1 MSSIAD
7 LMRLLQFGDS
17 MLPVGAFAFSNGLEA
32 AIQQRVVY
40 DVGSLTQFVQT
51 ALGQAAAT
59 DGIALIHAHRGAI
72 AGDVDQIARADNEV
86 QQRKLNEEMRT
97 MTLRMGRKLAELLV
111 RVAPTPLG
119 KEWLMRVER
128 HATPGTFP
136 VGLALVFA
144 TQGLS
149 ERHAFAAHQ
158 YGVATMMLSAA
169 LRLMKLSY
177 LDSQAILCDVN
188 ALADDAYRRSAA
200 ATVDDMA
207 AFAPVADILA
217 AIHVKSHVRMF
228 MN

>member
-1 MSSIAD
+1 MTSIID

-32 AIQQRVVY
+32 AIQQRVVD
-40 DVGSLTQFVQT
+40 DVDSLTQFVKT
-51 ALGQAAAT
+51 ALGVAATT
-59 DGIALIHAHRGAI
+59 DGIALVDAHRA
-72 AGDVDQIARADNEV
+72 ALVADVERIARTDDAV
-86 QQRKLNEEMRT
+86 AQRKLNEEMRT

-111 RVAPTPLG
+111 HVAPTPLA
-119 KEWLMRVER
+119 EAWLTRIVAR
-128 HATPGTFP
+128 TTPGTLP

-169 LRLMKLSY
+169 LRLMKISY
-177 LDSQAILCDVN
+177 LDGQAILREVN
-188 ALADDAYRRSAA
+188 TLADDAYRQCAA
-200 ATVDDMA
+200 VTVDDMA
-207 AFAPVADILA
+207 AFAPLADILA

>member
-1 MSSIAD
+1 MTSIID

-32 AIQQRVVY
+32 AIQQRVVD
-40 DVGSLTQFVQT
+40 DVDSLTQFVKT
-51 ALGQAAAT
+51 ALGVAATT
-59 DGIALIHAHRGAI
+59 DGIALIDAHRA
-72 AGDVDQIARADNEV
+72 ALAADVERIARADNAV
-86 QQRKLNEEMRT
+86 AQRKLNEEMRT

-111 RVAPTPLG
+111 HVAPTPLA
-119 KEWLMRVER
+119 EAWLTRIVTR
-128 HATPGTFP
+128 ATPGTFS

-169 LRLMKLSY
+169 LRLMKVSY
-177 LDSQAILCDVN
+177 LDGQAILRDVN
-188 ALADDAYRRSAA
+188 ALADDVYRQCAA

-207 AFAPVADILA
+207 AFVPLADILA

>member
-1 MSSIAD
+1 MTSIID

-32 AIQQRVVY
+32 AIQQRVVD
-40 DVGSLTQFVQT
+40 DVDSLTQFVKT
-51 ALGQAAAT
+51 ALGVAATT
-59 DGIALIHAHRGAI
+59 DGIALIDAHRA
-72 AGDVDQIARADNEV
+72 ALAADVERIARADNAV
-86 QQRKLNEEMRT
+86 AQRKLNEEMRT

-111 RVAPTPLG
+111 HVAPTPLA
-119 KEWLMRVER
+119 EAWLTRIVAR
-128 HATPGTFP
+128 TTPGTFP

-169 LRLMKLSY
+169 LRLMKISY
-177 LDSQAILCDVN
+177 LDGQAILREVN
-188 ALADDAYRRSAA
+188 TLADDAYRQCAA
-200 ATVDDMA
+200 VTVDDMA
-207 AFAPVADILA
+207 AFAPLADILA

>member
-1 MSSIAD
+1 MTPIID

-32 AIQQRVVY
+32 AIQQRVVD
-40 DVGSLTQFVQT
+40 DVDSLSQFVQT
-51 ALGQAAAT
+51 ALGVAAT
-59 DGIALIHAHRGAI
+59 TDGVALIDAHRGAL
-72 AGDVDQIARADNEV
+72 AGDVDRIARADTAV
-86 QQRKLNEEMRT
+86 AQRKLNEEMRT

-111 RVAPTPLG
+111 HVAPTPLA
-119 KEWLMRVER
+119 KEWLARIAR
-128 HATPGTFP
+128 RATPGTFP

-169 LRLMKLSY
+169 LRLMKVSY
-177 LDSQAILCDVN
+177 LDGQAILREVN
-188 ALADDAYRRSAA
+188 TPGDDLYRRSAA
-200 ATVDDMA
+200 MAVEDMC
-207 AFAPVADILA
+207 AFAPLADILA
-217 AIHVKSHVRMF
+217 AIHVKSHVRIF

>member
-1 MSSIAD
+1 MTSITD

-32 AIQQRVVY
+32 AIQQRVI
-40 DVGSLTQFVQT
+40 DDIDSLTQFVRT
-51 ALGQAAAT
+51 GLGVAATT
-59 DGIALIHAHRGAI
+59 DGIALIEAHRGAL
-72 AGDVDQIARADNEV
+72 AGDVDRIARADHAV
-86 QQRKLNEEMRT
+86 AQRKLNEEMRT
-97 MTLRMGRKLAELLV
+97 MTQRMGRKVAELLV
-111 RVAPTPLG
+111 HVAPTPLAQ
-119 KEWLMRVER
+119 EWLTRIAR

-149 ERHAFAAHQ
+149 EGHAFTAHQ
-158 YGVATMMLSAA
+158 YGVATMMLSAS
-169 LRLMKLSY
+169 LRLMKISY
-177 LDSQAILCDVN
+177 LDGQAILREVN

-207 AFAPVADILA
+207 AFAPLADILA

>member
-1 MSSIAD
+1 MTSITD
-7 LMRLLQFGDS
+7 LLRLLQFGDS

-40 DVGSLTQFVQT
+40 NGDSLTQFVQT

-59 DGIALIHAHRGAI
+59 DGIALIEAHRGAV
-72 AGDVDQIARADNEV
+72 AGDVDRIARADNAV

-111 RVAPTPLG
+111 HVAPTPLG

-128 HATPGTFP
+128 RATPGTFP

-169 LRLMKLSY
+169 LRLMKLRY
-177 LDSQAILCDVN
+177 LDGQAILRAVN

-200 ATVDDMA
+200 ATIDDMA
-207 AFAPVADILA
+207 AFAPLTDILA